1 MFRQGIVQNCVFWV
15 SLLVFLTGGGAM
27 AHADNFPSKPIKI
40 YFGYKAGGSAHT
52 SLQAMTRALETIL
65 DTPIVLI
72 EKSGA
77 GATIAGGHVA
87 HAKPDGYTLGLIKS
101 TTITTA
107 PHELQLSYS
116 PADDLTHL
124 FAYAGPPSAFTV
136 KADAQW
142 KTWQEFIAYA
152 KASPG
157 QVSWTAT
164 AVTGTQYLL
173 MQHIGKLEGIDWHGV
188 PAKGGSEAM
197 KLVLGGQVVGYASSG
212 SHVSHINSGSA
223 RALLDFGAKSSLPG
237 TPTIEEVGYKG
248 LAIKGEPYII
258 VAPKGLPKEISEKLI
273 AAMLKATQA
282 SEYTNVIKKL
292 NMQPMNLYGEDLE
305 KALSEGSGLVNML
318 LASAKK

>member
-1 MFRQGIVQNCVFWV
+1 MFRQRIARNCVFWI
-15 SLLVFLTGGGAM
+15 SLLLLISGGGSVAS
-27 AHADNFPSKPIKI
+27 AADYPSKPIKI

-52 SLQAMTRALETIL
+52 SLQALARALESTL
-65 DTPIVLI
+65 NTPIVLI

-107 PHELQLSYS
+107 PHELELSYS
-116 PADDLTHL
+116 PTEDLSHL

-136 KADAQW
+136 KTDAPW
-142 KTWQEFIAYA
+142 KTWQDFITYA
-152 KASPG
+152 KSAPG

-188 PAKGGSEAM
+188 PSKGGSEAM
-197 KLVLGGQVVGYASSG
+197 KLVLGGQVAGYASSG
-212 SHVSHINSGSA
+212 SHISHIKSGSA
-223 RALLDFGAKSSLPG
+223 RALLDFGTKSSFPE
-237 TPTIEEVGYKG
+237 TPTIEEIGYKG

-258 VAPKGLPKEISEKLI
+258 VAPKELPKEISEKLI

-282 SEYTNVIKKL
+282 PEYINVIEKL
-292 NMQPMNLYGEDLE
+292 NMQPMNIYGQDLE
-305 KALSEGSGLVNML
+305 NALSEGSDLVKML
-318 LASAKK
+318 LASAKN